1 MKPIYC
7 LGLDVAKH
15 KLRAAL
21 CGGDGRIVCE
31 ADLPVSMA
39 GRAELLALLRAR
51 VPQPEQLLVVLEA
64 TGVLHLNWSA
74 ALTQAGYAVVV
85 INPPDRAPL
94 LPGGKCPAR

>member
-21 CGGDGRIVCE
+21 GGADGKILCE
-31 ADLPVSMA
+31 TDLPVNAA
-39 GRAELLALLRAR
+39 GRGELLARLRAR
-51 VPQPEQLLVVLEA
+51 VPQPEHLLVVLEA

-74 ALTQAGYAVVV
+74 ASTQAGYAVVV
-85 INPPDRAPL
+85 INP
-94 LPGGKCPAR
+94 